1 MSAFVRFLFV
11 GATNTL
17 LTGLLLL
24 VLAQWIEMEIA
35 YTIVFSVGLVFM
47 TIVAGPFVF
56 RSRRSGKA
64 MGRFAA
70 WCLCVYLAGVVVAR
84 LATHQ
89 WHMSHLFTAAAIVAV
104 TAPLNF
110 LGGRRAFLK
119 VADPSVPQSLSPPG
133 PSLSPP
139 GPSVLPPVARLHDVL
154 GPVAGLVV
162 DPPDILAEHAEG
174 QHLDAA
180 EQ

>member
-1 MSAFVRFLFV
+1 MSTPVSSAADARVVRRLLLRHGTSLGAFVRFLFA

-17 LTGLLLL
+17 LTGLLLI
-24 VLAQWIEMEIA
+24 VLAQWIAMEVA
-35 YTIVFSVGLVFM
+35 YTIVFGVGLIFM

-56 RSRRSGKA
+56 RASRSKKA

-84 LATHQ
+84 VATHQ
-89 WHMSHLFTAAAIVAV
+89 WHMSHLLAAAAIVAV

-119 VADPSVPQSLSPPG
+119 VD
-133 PSLSPP
+133 
-139 GPSVLPPVARLHDVL
+139 
-154 GPVAGLVV
+154 
-162 DPPDILAEHAEG
+162 
-174 QHLDAA
+174 
-180 EQ
+180 